1 MILVPDWLYSFII
14 SGKAASPTCDKCGSC
29 DNSVCEVKESP
40 EIVVEEVKQ
49 EDPGKHEEVLPP
61 KLKDISSE
69 NWNSLAPSVA
79 SEVVSEEGKEEEAG
93 CFDKMLSEVDD
104 FLERDPSGEEG
115 ERVQQPAE
123 GGIVDDEV
131 QETAPEVE
139 EEKAPE
145 TAPTSTDAV
154 IEFVS
159 ATIVEED
166 NSADMIMD
174 PDTEAVLRVTLHSVH
189 DITRTMDLT
198 SDVDPYVELSA
209 NNVVL
214 GKTHVAANAV
224 TADFEESFFIKTSQ
238 DPKSIKLRFTLKD
251 KDVMSDDDFVGFG
264 YFDMAEEYNTT
275 NQKVHMK
282 WKGEEVGYLLIT
294 VDTRQVVIV

>member
-1 MILVPDWLYSFII
+1 M
-14 SGKAASPTCDKCGSC
+14 G
-29 DNSVCEVKESP
+29 NSS
-40 EIVVEEVKQ
+40 
-49 EDPGKHEEVLPP
+49 
-61 KLKDISSE
+61 
-69 NWNSLAPSVA
+69 
-79 SEVVSEEGKEEEAG
+79 
-93 CFDKMLSEVDD
+93 DKMLSEVDD
-104 FLERDPSGEEG
+104 FLERDPSVEEG
-115 ERVQQPAE
+115 EGVQQPAE

-166 NSADMIMD
+166 NAADMIMD

>member
-1 MILVPDWLYSFII
+1 M
-14 SGKAASPTCDKCGSC
+14 A
-29 DNSVCEVKESP
+29 
-40 EIVVEEVKQ
+40 
-49 EDPGKHEEVLPP
+49 
-61 KLKDISSE
+61 DIE
-69 NWNSLAPSVA
+69 YN
-79 SEVVSEEGKEEEAG
+79 
-93 CFDKMLSEVDD
+93 
-104 FLERDPSGEEG
+104 
-115 ERVQQPAE
+115 
-123 GGIVDDEV
+123 
-131 QETAPEVE
+131 T
-139 EEKAPE
+139 
-145 TAPTSTDAV
+145 
-154 IEFVS
+154 
-159 ATIVEED
+159 
-166 NSADMIMD
+166 ADMIMD